1 MYIYLLI
8 NDSVKLYLF
17 PMFMDIPINILTF
30 LLLIWYVVDI
40 IVRCFTDK
48 GYFFRFFFWADIV
61 CLFFIVSST
70 IVTSISIWITL
81 SFLKILMV
89 LKITSLIQAYKEW
102 RRWLKFR
109 AKIWKEWMARN
120 ASNQAILGKNGL
132 LTAPAKA
139 KKSIFDSLKRR
150 MSKKPTFTSEP
161 WTPT

>member
-30 LLLIWYVVDI
+30 LLLIWYVLDI

-102 RRWLKFR
+102 R
-109 AKIWKEWMARN
+109 
-120 ASNQAILGKNGL
+120 
-132 LTAPAKA
+132 
-139 KKSIFDSLKRR
+139 
-150 MSKKPTFTSEP
+150 
-161 WTPT
+161 